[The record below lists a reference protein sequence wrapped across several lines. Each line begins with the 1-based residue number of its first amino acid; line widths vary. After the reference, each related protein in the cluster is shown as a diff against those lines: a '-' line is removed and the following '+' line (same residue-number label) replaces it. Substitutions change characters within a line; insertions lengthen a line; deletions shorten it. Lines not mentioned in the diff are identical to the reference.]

1 MPRPTTRER
10 RSDSRV
16 GVEEGQCPI
25 QGWIASRFERGRSPI
40 ARRFNWDKKVIDRGL
55 RWFLLDNELSTCSIW
70 SKCTLLY
77 VSYMLVHISFFI
89 SSTYI

>member
-25 QGWIASRFERGRSPI
+25 QGWMASRFERGRSPLLEDLI
-40 ARRFNWDKKVIDRGL
+40 GIRR
-55 RWFLLDNELSTCSIW
+55 LLIED
-70 SKCTLLY
+70 
-77 VSYMLVHISFFI
+77 
-89 SSTYI
+89 

>member
-16 GVEEGQCPI
+16 GVEKDQCPI

-40 ARRFNWDKKVIDRGL
+40 ASRFNWDKEVKYSG
-55 RWFLLDNELSTCSIW
+55 LLDNELSTCSM
-70 SKCTLLY
+70 
-77 VSYMLVHISFFI
+77 V
-89 SSTYI
+89 